1 MTAGTACVQVGPAR
15 SGPTWLFFDIDSTL
29 ITAEAC
35 RAHIA
40 AVYAAMR
47 SVYGVPDPAAAGLR
61 FSGMTDLGIARDIL
75 AALSYPPGLFP
86 ERSAEFCREAARQHA
101 DLCPDDLTGFVFPGI
116 PNLLTGLSARQ
127 DVRLGLLTG
136 NIQEIALLKLIHAGL
151 APFFAPAVGA
161 FGCDAEDR
169 LALAPIA
176 RARAGDGAGPHPRER
191 TLIIGDTPRD
201 IACAHADGIR
211 CVAVTTGRYDA
222 RQLAAANLIARDAA
236 ELAAILN
243 LELGS
248 LLPAQPLR

>member
-1 MTAGTACVQVGPAR
+1 ML
-15 SGPTWLFFDIDSTL
+15 WDIDSTL
-29 ITAEAC
+29 IMAEAC

-47 SVYGVPDPAAAGLR
+47 TEYGVPDPAAAGLR

-75 AALSYPPGLFP
+75 SALSYPPDLFP
-86 ERSAEFCREAARQHA
+86 GRSADFCREAARQHA
-101 DLCPDDLTGFVFPGI
+101 ALCPDDLTGFVFPGI
-116 PNLLTGLSARQ
+116 PQLLTGLSARQ

-136 NIQEIALLKLIHAGL
+136 NIQEIALLKLARAGL
-151 APFFAPAVGA
+151 APFFDPGVGA
-161 FGCDAEDR
+161 FGCDAADR

-201 IACAHADGIR
+201 VACAHADGIR

-222 RQLAAANLIARDAA
+222 GQLAAADLIAVDTAQ
-236 ELAAILN
+236 LAAILN
-243 LELGS
+243 LEIGS
-248 LLPAQPLR
+248 LLPAQPLP